1 MKQRGNF
8 FEKVVM
14 GADLPGEVLP
24 GQTLVEITGDCRVL
38 IENHGGV
45 TMYGSREIHIKV
57 GFGKVCI
64 CGSNLEL
71 ARMTKQQLVISGR
84 IDSVSLQRGKC

>member
-24 GQTLVEITGDCRVL
+24 GQPLVEITGSCRVL

-45 TMYGSREIHIKV
+45 TVYGCRELHVKV
-57 GFGKVCI
+57 GFGKVCV
-64 CGSNLEL
+64 CGSGLEL
-71 ARMTKQQLVISGR
+71 ARMTKQQLVITGT
-84 IDSVSLQRGKC
+84 IDCVSLQRGNR